1 MGRYTGPVEKLSRRE
16 GIELYLKGERMLLGK
31 SGIERRGTAPP
42 GQHGQR
48 RQSRPSIYALQLREK
63 QRAKR
68 YYGVRERQFRR
79 YVREATRQRE
89 ERMGDELLA
98 RLERRL
104 DNVVYRLGLASTRA
118 QARQFVTHRHV
129 LVNGRLVTIPS
140 FLGRRR
146 HVVAL
151 APAARSSRWRDRHRD
166 GLGDPGVAR
175 GRLRH
180 ADRPHPAP
188 PGARRRDRAGRR
200 AAHRRVLLAAVTG
213 GCAAEE
219 VLLGIADRVARPA
232 ASMVSARARLALLA
246 GRLPAP
252 AGPAADLAAVRARG
266 ADARGRCGARPSA
279 QGPRPRAARGPGA
292 DDAAR
297 GARRGRRSAG
307 SDELRGA
314 ALRSVLC
321 GASAGSDC
329 PSRVDGREAG
339 RRRAGCL
346 GTPPS
351 FPSRKPRAGG

>member
-129 LVNGRLVTIPS
+129 LVDGRLVTIPS
-140 FLGRRR
+140 FLVDEG

-151 APAARSSRWRDRHRD
+151 RTSSPVEPLART
-166 GLGDPGVAR
+166 A
-175 GRLRH
+175 
-180 ADRPHPAP
+180 
-188 PGARRRDRAGRR
+188 
-200 AAHRRVLLAAVTG
+200 T
-213 GCAAEE
+213 ET
-219 VLLGIADRVARPA
+219 
-232 ASMVSARARLALLA
+232 VSAIPAWLEADFDALTGRILRRPGRGDVTAPVDVQLIVEFYSRL
-246 GRLPAP
+246 
-252 AGPAADLAAVRARG
+252 
-266 ADARGRCGARPSA
+266 
-279 QGPRPRAARGPGA
+279 
-292 DDAAR
+292 
-297 GARRGRRSAG
+297 
-307 SDELRGA
+307 
-314 ALRSVLC
+314 
-321 GASAGSDC
+321 
-329 PSRVDGREAG
+329 
-339 RRRAGCL
+339 
-346 GTPPS
+346 
-351 FPSRKPRAGG
+351 